1 MSSRYVNNIYQNV
14 LFYFRGSSR
23 NWGWASGGSSILSE
37 FGSMHLEFVYLS
49 NVTANPVY
57 AEKVEKPILFFF

>member
-1 MSSRYVNNIYQNV
+1 MLYS
-14 LFYFRGSSR
+14 GSAR

-49 NVTANPVY
+49 NATNNPVY
-57 AEKVEKPILFFF
+57 AEKVS